1 MNKRKAVVI
10 YTCSDFVH
18 HQHRWRW
25 SAWLCGRVQKY
36 RAEMWALV
44 VMCLIVLVYG
54 LVDKYL

>member
-1 MNKRKAVVI
+1 
-10 YTCSDFVH
+10 
-18 HQHRWRW
+18 
-25 SAWLCGRVQKY
+25 VQKY